1 MEKRRCHHL
10 PFTGKTKVQLQCWV
24 GSLLLALPP
33 CPECPVG
40 ILSPAVARFLGCC
53 WTVPPALLQYPE
65 KAAGVVV
72 EPSALGEGKDRSLHP
87 LLHLINNRVS
97 HHQLTAEPRMGSR
110 CPRVA
115 TLCSLFLT
123 AENTA
128 GFARHAA
135 RPAVSWEGSSWH
147 AAVSPGLGTPLTQE
161 PQWESYSHPG
171 KRSETGARLCSLTP
185 RALSVRVL
193 LPSVLKSWSPHRSW

>member
-1 MEKRRCHHL
+1 MGACCWPCHPAQGALLASRPLQL
-10 PFTGKTKVQLQCWV
+10 PGSWV
-24 GSLLLALPP
+24 AVGQSLLRCFNTQRKRLELWWS
-33 CPECPVG
+33 PVPLG
-40 ILSPAVARFLGCC
+40 REKTEVYILFCTSLTTGCLITSSPQSPAWDPA
-53 WTVPPALLQYPE
+53 VP
-65 KAAGVVV
+65 
-72 EPSALGEGKDRSLHP
+72 
-87 LLHLINNRVS
+87 
-97 HHQLTAEPRMGSR
+97 GS
-110 CPRVA
+110 P
-115 TLCSLFLT
+115 LT

-193 LPSVLKSWSPHRSW
+193 LPSVLKSRSPHRSW